1 MVFMLIPMLHNHGRE
16 AHAQILGKLSEI
28 IEAGGLRPVLD
39 ENHYSLD
46 EIGQAHARL
55 SNGQAMGKVVVEI

>member
-1 MVFMLIPMLHNHGRE
+1 MLIPMLHNHGSE
-16 AHAQILGKLSEI
+16 THGQILSKLGEI
-28 IEAGGLRPVLD
+28 AEAGGLRPIRD

-55 SNGQAMGKVVVEI
+55 SSGQAMGKVVVEV